1 MDIREFYNELKEE
14 LESNQDGFFVITPS
28 RDKETLDQEYQK
40 FNAQNDEQ
48 KKKADIRSFALYGMN
63 NYDHYHILLSKVKK
77 GTEVDNDDDLS
88 YNKDDEEVVKEEH
101 DPVNIAKEFGCG
113 SYKELQEKIDS
124 AVEFNTHTLGRVIIY
139 PTQDANELESLY
151 MKYMA
156 LGIDKKASSDNKAQE
171 LFGKTNREI
180 YSFIKDNIIKPKQ
193 DDTEG
198 TYTKDGENVET
209 DNSEPSLFSNDLP
222 ILTPDE
228 LVNKVDENYSC
239 FNDTDAESIKAWRE
253 SYTLL
258 GHGIKEPGYNKKN
271 LERIN
276 ILRKAIYENNNDAII
291 QCGWIP
297 GIEFNSENRVK
308 ASKLVRDRMD
318 AINYGI
324 INYND
329 YFIEEANDDISFSN
343 SFNDVKTI
351 FKSLDKSD
359 KGQLSSGDYE
369 NSSYTIYRNVLKY
382 KGEPKAFVEIFND
395 PDYPKDTAFV
405 VVAST
410 KDSRGKGYV
419 QKLLAI
425 AINSVRSKG
434 ISKLIWESSKQN
446 HGSIALAKKFKFTKT
461 SENDEDYEYTLDL
474 KNNKNIPVINESFEI
489 KTTNTDKKKAV
500 SIILVSGNTVFGKII
515 KKVQNTNFSHAAIS
529 LDDDIK
535 RIYSFNKINN
545 VNGLSYESINQYIKE
560 GVDRVGIYTFLVS
573 KEVYAKL
580 EKVLDNFNLYR
591 NKTKYSMLN
600 ILTLPLNIDLDLNMK
615 MICSEFVDKLLKL
628 VDIDL
633 TNKKSSL
640 VAPRDFANSMSI
652 NSKIVELFND
662 HPSKFNASKVKA
674 KIQKLKRS
682 NLPIYEFVEYNDEVI
697 TEAKSFPIQ
706 FDSDGNLIIKNLKKI
721 DFEQEY
727 ANSHRLLM
735 EYDKSN
741 SYEPMKFELAKMQFL
756 ITLLEKKIYKQGKDK
771 SVSELKVRARL
782 LNDFK
787 KYLKIVTDHDK
798 SFNFTEYYERSKF
811 NDALIQIDK
820 NTLKFGWKAL
830 KYVMTENNYTKI
842 EE

>member
-1 MDIREFYNELKEE
+1 MDIRKFYNELKEE

-124 AVEFNTHTLGRVIIY
+124 AVEFNIHTLGRVIIY
-139 PTQDANELESLY
+139 PTQDVNELESLY

-156 LGIDKKASSDNKAQE
+156 LGTDKKASSDNKAQE

-180 YSFIKDNIIKPKQ
+180 YSFIKDNVIKPKQ

-198 TYTKDGENVET
+198 TYTKDAENVET

-228 LVNKVDENYSC
+228 LVNKVNENYSC

-318 AINYGI
+318 AINYSI
-324 INYND
+324 AAYNE
-329 YFIEEANDDISFSN
+329 YCIEEA
-343 SFNDVKTI
+343 T
-351 FKSLDKSD
+351 
-359 KGQLSSGDYE
+359 
-369 NSSYTIYRNVLKY
+369 NSSN
-382 KGEPKAFVEIFND
+382 
-395 PDYPKDTAFV
+395 
-405 VVAST
+405 
-410 KDSRGKGYV
+410 
-419 QKLLAI
+419 
-425 AINSVRSKG
+425 
-434 ISKLIWESSKQN
+434 
-446 HGSIALAKKFKFTKT
+446 
-461 SENDEDYEYTLDL
+461 
-474 KNNKNIPVINESFEI
+474 
-489 KTTNTDKKKAV
+489 KKAV
-500 SIILVSGNTVFGKII
+500 SIVLIQGNSLLGKTIRTVQG
-515 KKVQNTNFSHAAIS
+515 TEFSHASIS
-529 LDDDIK
+529 LDDDLK
-535 RIYSFNKINN
+535 RIYSFNMRNGN
-545 VNGLSYESINQYIKE
+545 NGLTYESVKAYIEE
-560 GVDRVGIYTFLVS
+560 GVSKIGVYTFLVS
-573 KEVYAKL
+573 DKVYKQL
-580 EKVLDNFNLYR
+580 EKILDNFNLYK
-591 NKTKYSMLN
+591 NKTKYSVLN
-600 ILTLPLNIDLDLNMK
+600 LLTIPFNIDLDLDMK
-615 MICSEFVDKLLKL
+615 MVCSEFVDKLLKL
-628 VDIDL
+628 VEIDL

-640 VAPRDFANSMSI
+640 VSPKDFEESI
-652 NSKIVELFND
+652 PKNAKVIEIFND
-662 HPSKFNASKVKA
+662 HPSKFDANKIKA

-682 NLPIYEFVEYNDEVI
+682 NLPVYEFVEYNDEVI

-706 FDSDGNLIIKNLKKI
+706 FDSNGNLIIKNLKKI

-727 ANSHRLLM
+727 TNSHRLLM

-771 SVSELKVRARL
+771 SVKELKVRARL

-787 KYLKIVTDHDK
+787 KYLKIVTDNDK
-798 SFNFTEYYERSKF
+798 TFNFTEYYERSKF
-811 NDALIQIDK
+811 NDALIQID
-820 NTLKFGWKAL
+820 NSTLKFGWDAL
-830 KYVMTENNYTKI
+830 KYVIKG
-842 EE
+842 

>member
-1 MDIREFYNELKEE
+1 MDIRKFYNELKEE

-77 GTEVDNDDDLS
+77 GTEIDNDDDLS
-88 YNKDDEEVVKEEH
+88 YNKDDEEVVKEEQ

-156 LGIDKKASSDNKAQE
+156 LGTDKKASSDNKAQE

-308 ASKLVRDRMD
+308 ASEIVREKMNKD
-318 AINYGI
+318 YGI
-324 INYND
+324 I
-329 YFIEEANDDISFSN
+329 
-343 SFNDVKTI
+343 
-351 FKSLDKSD
+351 
-359 KGQLSSGDYE
+359 
-369 NSSYTIYRNVLKY
+369 KY
-382 KGEPKAFVEIFND
+382 
-395 PDYPKDTAFV
+395 
-405 VVAST
+405 
-410 KDSRGKGYV
+410 
-419 QKLLAI
+419 
-425 AINSVRSKG
+425 
-434 ISKLIWESSKQN
+434 
-446 HGSIALAKKFKFTKT
+446 
-461 SENDEDYEYTLDL
+461 
-474 KNNKNIPVINESFEI
+474 ESFEI

-500 SIILVSGNTVFGKII
+500 SIILVSGSSLMGKAI
-515 KKVQNTNFSHAAIS
+515 KAFQNSKYSHAAIS
-529 LDDDIK
+529 LDDDVK
-535 RIYSFNKINN
+535 RIYSFNLRLDF
-545 VNGLSYESINQYIKE
+545 GLSYESIKQYLQE
-560 GVDRVGIYTFLVS
+560 GADRVAVYTFLVS
-573 KEVYAKL
+573 NEVYNKL
-580 EKVLDNFNLYR
+580 EKTLDNFNLYR
-591 NKTKYSMLN
+591 NKTKYSILN
-600 ILTLPLNIDLDLNMK
+600 ILTLPLNIDLDLDMK

-640 VAPRDFANSMSI
+640 VAPKDFENSV
-652 NSKIVELFND
+652 SKNARIVEVFND
-662 HPSKFNASKVKA
+662 HPSKFDHSKIKA

-682 NLPIYEFVEYNDEVI
+682 NFPVYEFVEYNDEVI

-820 NTLKFGWKAL
+820 NTLKFGWDAL
-830 KYVMTENNYTKI
+830 KYVIKG
-842 EE
+842 

>member
-1 MDIREFYNELKEE
+1 MDIRKFYNELKEE

-28 RDKETLDQEYQK
+28 RDKEILDQEYQK

-88 YNKDDEEVVKEEH
+88 YNKDDEEVVKEEQ

-124 AVEFNTHTLGRVIIY
+124 AIEFNTHTLGRVIIY

-156 LGIDKKASSDNKAQE
+156 LGTDKKASSDNKAQE

-180 YSFIKDNIIKPKQ
+180 YSFIKDNVIKPKQ

-198 TYTKDGENVET
+198 TYTKDAENVET

-228 LVNKVDENYSC
+228 LVNKVNENYSC

-308 ASKLVRDRMD
+308 ASEIVREKMNKDYD
-318 AINYGI
+318 I
-324 INYND
+324 I
-329 YFIEEANDDISFSN
+329 
-343 SFNDVKTI
+343 
-351 FKSLDKSD
+351 
-359 KGQLSSGDYE
+359 
-369 NSSYTIYRNVLKY
+369 KY
-382 KGEPKAFVEIFND
+382 
-395 PDYPKDTAFV
+395 
-405 VVAST
+405 
-410 KDSRGKGYV
+410 
-419 QKLLAI
+419 
-425 AINSVRSKG
+425 
-434 ISKLIWESSKQN
+434 
-446 HGSIALAKKFKFTKT
+446 
-461 SENDEDYEYTLDL
+461 
-474 KNNKNIPVINESFEI
+474 ESFEI
-489 KTTNTDKKKAV
+489 KTINTDKKKAV
-500 SIILVSGNTVFGKII
+500 SIILVSGSSLMGKAI
-515 KKVQNTNFSHAAIS
+515 KAFQNSKYSHAAIS

-535 RIYSFNKINN
+535 RIYSFNLRLDF
-545 VNGLSYESINQYIKE
+545 GLSYESIKQYLQE
-560 GVDRVGIYTFLVS
+560 GADRVAVYTFLVS
-573 KEVYAKL
+573 NEVYNKL
-580 EKVLDNFNLYR
+580 EKTLDNFNLYR
-591 NKTKYSMLN
+591 NKTKYSILN
-600 ILTLPLNIDLDLNMK
+600 ILTLPLNIDLDLDMK

-640 VAPRDFANSMSI
+640 VAPKDFENSI
-652 NSKIVELFND
+652 PKNAKIVEIFND
-662 HPSKFNASKVKA
+662 HPSKFDHSKIKT

-682 NLPIYEFVEYNDEVI
+682 NFPVYEFVEYNDEVI

-771 SVSELKVRARL
+771 SVKELKVRARL

-787 KYLKIVTDHDK
+787 KYLKIVTDNDK
-798 SFNFTEYYERSKF
+798 TFNFTEYYERSKF
-811 NDALIQIDK
+811 NDALIQID
-820 NTLKFGWKAL
+820 NSTLKFGWDAL
-830 KYVMTENNYTKI
+830 KYVIKG
-842 EE
+842 

>member
-1 MDIREFYNELKEE
+1 MDIRKFYNELKEE
-14 LESNQDGFFVITPS
+14 LESNQDGFFIITPS
-28 RDKETLDQEYQK
+28 SDKENLDQQYQK
-40 FNAQNDEQ
+40 FNSQNDDQ

-63 NYDHYHILLSKVKK
+63 NYDHYHILLSKLKK
-77 GTEVDNDDDLS
+77 GTETDNDDDLT
-88 YNKDDEEVVKEEH
+88 YDRHEEEVVKEDT
-101 DPVNIAKEFGCG
+101 DPINIAKEFGCG
-113 SYKELQEKIDS
+113 SYSELQEKIDS
-124 AVEFNTHTLGRVIIY
+124 AIEFNTHTLGRAIIY
-139 PTQDANELESLY
+139 PTKDANELESLY

-156 LGIDKKASSDNKAQE
+156 LDTDKKASSDNKARE

-180 YSFIKDNIIKPKQ
+180 YSLIKDNIIKPKQ
-193 DDTEG
+193 DDIEG
-198 TYTKDGENVET
+198 TYTKDEENIE
-209 DNSEPSLFSNDLP
+209 SHEEPSLFSNDLP

-239 FNDTDAESIKAWRE
+239 FNDTDAEIIRAWRE

-271 LERIN
+271 LDRIN
-276 ILRKAIYENNNDAII
+276 VLRKAIYENNTEGII

-297 GIEFNSENRVK
+297 GVEFNSENRVK
-308 ASKLVRDRMD
+308 ASQIVKEKMNKD
-318 AINYGI
+318 YGI
-324 INYND
+324 I
-329 YFIEEANDDISFSN
+329 
-343 SFNDVKTI
+343 K
-351 FKSLDKSD
+351 
-359 KGQLSSGDYE
+359 YE
-369 NSSYTIYRNVLKY
+369 
-382 KGEPKAFVEIFND
+382 
-395 PDYPKDTAFV
+395 
-405 VVAST
+405 
-410 KDSRGKGYV
+410 
-419 QKLLAI
+419 
-425 AINSVRSKG
+425 SV
-434 ISKLIWESSKQN
+434 
-446 HGSIALAKKFKFTKT
+446 
-461 SENDEDYEYTLDL
+461 
-474 KNNKNIPVINESFEI
+474 EI
-489 KTTNTDKKKAV
+489 KTTNTKNKKAV
-500 SIILVSGNTVFGKII
+500 SIILVSGSSLMGKAI
-515 KKVQNTNFSHAAIS
+515 KTVQNSKYSHASIS
-529 LDDDIK
+529 LDDDMK
-535 RIYSFNKINN
+535 RIYSFNLRIG
-545 VNGLSYESINQYIKE
+545 VPGLSYESIKGYIKE
-560 GVDRVGIYTFLVS
+560 GADRIAIYTLLVS
-573 KEVYAKL
+573 DKVYNKL
-580 EKVLDNFNLYR
+580 EKILDNFNLYR
-591 NKTKYSMLN
+591 NKTKYSILN
-600 ILTLPLNIDLDLNMK
+600 ILTLPLNIDLDLDMK

-640 VAPRDFANSMSI
+640 VAPKDFENSI
-652 NSKIVELFND
+652 PKNAKIVEIFND
-662 HPSKFNASKVKA
+662 HPSKFDHSKIKT

-682 NLPIYEFVEYNDEVI
+682 NFPVYEFVEYNDEVI

-771 SVSELKVRARL
+771 SVKELKVRARL

-830 KYVMTENNYTKI
+830 KYVMTENNYTEI
-842 EE
+842 EETAIITSTELRNLKIYIRNAHEASRASVNDFEKHDVTFKILEGNKILADVYVPKKLPVEPSDIRIVGKVPKYADTFIRQFAIKNSGNLRALWGTSRSSKNYEDIIKRIRRKNPDCDIRVNN